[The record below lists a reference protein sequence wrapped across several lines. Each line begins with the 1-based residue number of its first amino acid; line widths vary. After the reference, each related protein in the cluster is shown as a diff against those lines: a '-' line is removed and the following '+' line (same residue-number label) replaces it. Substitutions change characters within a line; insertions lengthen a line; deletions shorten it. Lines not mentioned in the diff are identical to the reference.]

1 MQTNK
6 IGEIR
11 NEFQI
16 TQHEL
21 AGILGWGQSRVSGYE
36 TGAREPRIKDARA
49 IVNALKKLGAKTH
62 FDEVFPE

>member
-1 MQTNK
+1 MQVNK

-11 NEFQI
+11 TTHKI
-16 TQHEL
+16 TQQAL
-21 AGILGWGQSRVSGYE
+21 AAQLGWGQSRVSGYE

-49 IVNALKKLGAKTH
+49 IVRALKKLGAMTH